1 MEVLEILQQSE
12 LQLLAAAAG
21 ITEWYGLTAGQQLTE
36 QETMYGLH
44 ELVRRGALYGREG
57 QFQFCEPYRT
67 IFMTIKT
74 ADRLL
79 AVTGKEQEMQ
89 NVCVYCG
96 EKLVTLEESRQDAAA
111 VRIGVYGWEALY
123 GLLEERGF
131 LPEPYVEPDIAGL
144 QPEEEFTE
152 MLSEQIK
159 QLLVQPLRFDF
170 SKEKEAQLLAQ
181 YLIFD
186 LKREQRREPFQ
197 AFYLLAN
204 PCNYWIAAKDIQ
216 SLSYLRYD
224 RENLMENIRSVLW

>member
-1 MEVLEILQQSE
+1 MEVMEILQQPE

-21 ITEWYGLTAGQQLTE
+21 ITEWYGATAGQPLTE
-36 QETMYGLH
+36 QETMYWLH
-44 ELVRRGALYGREG
+44 ELIRRGVLSGGEG
-57 QFQFCEPYRT
+57 KFRFCEPYRT
-67 IFMTIKT
+67 IFRTIKT

-79 AVTGKEQEMQ
+79 AVTGNAQEMQ
-89 NVCVYCG
+89 NVCLYCG
-96 EKLVTLEESRQDAAA
+96 EKLVTLEESRQDADA
-111 VRIGVYGWEALY
+111 VRIGVYEWEALH

-152 MLSEQIK
+152 MLSEQVK
-159 QLLVQPLRFDF
+159 QLLVQPDRFDF
-170 SKEKEAQLLAQ
+170 STEKEAQLLVQ
-181 YLIFD
+181 YLMFD
-186 LKREQRREPFQ
+186 LKREQKREPFQ

-224 RENLMENIRSVLW
+224 REKLLESIRGVLR